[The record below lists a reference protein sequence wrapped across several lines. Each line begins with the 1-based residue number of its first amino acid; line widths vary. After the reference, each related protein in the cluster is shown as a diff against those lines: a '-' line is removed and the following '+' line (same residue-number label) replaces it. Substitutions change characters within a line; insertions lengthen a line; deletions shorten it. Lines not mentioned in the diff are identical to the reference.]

1 MNYLLR
7 LQIIWIILVC
17 FFPVTAHAQN
27 VSVTES
33 LKVIKTYPFSDP
45 NPLPAMA
52 INNLVSRFYPYFMI
66 DGYSN
71 QGVNKNWK
79 VVTMENDFIT
89 VTVLPEVGGKVWGAT
104 EKSTGKEFVYQNHV
118 MKFRAIGLRGPWT
131 SGGIEPVSYTHLTL
145 PTNREV

>member
-71 QGVNKNWK
+71 QGVNKNRK

-89 VTVLPEVGGKVWGAT
+89 VTVL
-104 EKSTGKEFVYQNHV
+104 
-118 MKFRAIGLRGPWT
+118 
-131 SGGIEPVSYTHLTL
+131 SYTHLRAHETRHDL
-145 PTNREV
+145 VCRLLLEKKK